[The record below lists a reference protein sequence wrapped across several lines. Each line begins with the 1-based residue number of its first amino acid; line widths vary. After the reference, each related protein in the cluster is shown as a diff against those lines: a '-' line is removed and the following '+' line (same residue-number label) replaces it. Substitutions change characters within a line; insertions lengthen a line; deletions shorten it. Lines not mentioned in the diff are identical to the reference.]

1 MQLSTSFLGGIVSLL
16 LIQVAAEYD
25 FIIVGAGTAGSILA
39 GRLARQLDANVL
51 LLEAGGDKT
60 DPNISSMFGY
70 FNVAFNPYNYGFLQ
84 WGFQTTPQQ
93 FAGAGVRVPERSIS
107 LPMGKVVGGSHS
119 INAAAYVQ
127 AHASDF
133 DSIAKELRDS
143 SWKFSNLENLRQK
156 IEEGMSI
163 GALQH
168 AHYSDNT
175 SNLTYLFMSLRSTR
189 L

>member
-1 MQLSTSFLGGIVSLL
+1 MKLSTSFLGGVVSLL
-16 LIQVAAEYD
+16 LIHAAAEYD

-51 LLEAGGDKT
+51 LVEAGGDKS

-70 FNVAFNPYNYGFLQ
+70 FNVAFNSYNYGFLQ

-93 FAGAGVRVPERSIS
+93 FAGAGTTVAERSIS

-133 DSIAKELRDS
+133 DNIAEELGDN
-143 SWKFSNLENLRQK
+143 SWKFSRLENLRHQV
-156 IEEGMSI
+156 EEGTLT
-163 GALQH
+163 A
-168 AHYSDNT
+168 YSRFSMWCD
-175 SNLTYLFMSLRSTR
+175 
-189 L
+189 